1 MFRKV
6 CSPATCRVLE
16 PGAVSKTVRHDD
28 VLVEVVGARGAVIL
42 HLVDH
47 LADGEDGGRGGRG
60 VGRRLGAGRGRR
72 HALWAGL
79 ARETFICTKRR
90 QAHTDRK
97 FTSGWKTGAEMLE
110 RSSGVVGAV
119 VKMHKADPLTRL
131 HKQTQTTS
139 SREDKG
145 TDGDDVYE
153 QVPAATSPQTPA
165 KQRRSWTCSTR
176 PAQLS
181 R

>member
-1 MFRKV
+1 MEDEEDEE
-6 CSPATCRVLE
+6 LG
-16 PGAVSKTVRHDD
+16 GASEQEGDEDTHFG
-28 VLVEVVGARGAVIL
+28 LVWPEKHLSAPRGDKHTRTGSSRL
-42 HLVDH
+42 
-47 LADGEDGGRGGRG
+47 DGE
-60 VGRRLGAGRGRR
+60 
-72 HALWAGL
+72 
-79 ARETFICTKRR
+79 
-90 QAHTDRK
+90 
-97 FTSGWKTGAEMLE
+97 TGAEMLE
-110 RSSGVVGAV
+110 RSSGIVGAV